1 MIIEETGNLIQTID
15 MPESTT
21 AAAPESNPINV
32 ADVTATTGTA
42 SKKNSSQDDLLP
54 MSDIPKAKVLK
65 IEEISET
72 SPLQ

>member
-21 AAAPESNPINV
+21 AAAPESNPVNV
-32 ADVTATTGTA
+32 ADVTATTGIA

-54 MSDIPKAKVLK
+54 ASDIPKAKVLK
-65 IEEISET
+65 IEEISEI
-72 SPLQ
+72 SALQ